1 MKILVIRLRELG
13 DTLMVTPLL
22 RQLKRLYPDGEI
34 DVLCQNSNLPILEH
48 NDHVA
53 RRFIL
58 PPRAS
63 AGAFLSIAGQLRRNR
78 YSLVIDSQSLPKTAI
93 MARLTGGRIR
103 LGHLKSGWRNRLCYT
118 HPCRVPTNEYTARS
132 NLHLLQDG
140 RVDLDDVGLDFPVS
154 DETESLADAFVRRY
168 LRPPVAAI
176 FGVSR
181 FARRVWPVEKTAEV
195 GDRLASLGLQP
206 WLVYGPGQAEAARAI
221 IERMKHPVLCEYEM
235 PTFTTLHAILRRC
248 DLFFGNDG
256 GPKHAAVAA
265 GIPTVTLYHARQAP
279 VWAPPA
285 TPRNRVA
292 CTRPF
297 PGMPRPAGT
306 FTASESIAEIPVAAV
321 WQEIATALRQPAAVH
336 HGPTL
341 TLRRA
346 A

>member
-1 MKILVIRLRELG
+1 MKILLVRLRELG
-13 DTLMVTPLL
+13 DTLLVTPLL
-22 RQLKRLYPDGEI
+22 RQLKRLYPGGEI
-34 DVLCQNSNLPILEH
+34 DVLCQHSNLPVLEH
-48 NDHVA
+48 NDHVS
-53 RRFIL
+53 RCFIL

-63 AGAFLSIAGQLRRNR
+63 AGSFLSIAGQLRRNR

-93 MARLTGGRIR
+93 MARLTGARMR
-103 LGHLKSGWRNRLCYT
+103 LGLLKPGWRNRLCYT
-118 HPCRVPTNEYTARS
+118 HPCRVPIDEYTARS
-132 NLHLLQDG
+132 NLRLLQDD

-181 FARRVWPVEKTAEV
+181 FAGRVWPVEKTAEV

-221 IERMKHPVLCEYEM
+221 ADRMKRPALHEYEM
-235 PTFTTLHAILRRC
+235 PSFATLHAILRRC
-248 DLFFGNDG
+248 ALFFGNDG

-265 GIPTVTLYHARQAP
+265 GIPTVTLYHARQASA
-279 VWAPPA
+279 WAPPS
-285 TPRNRVA
+285 TPRHRVA
-292 CTRPF
+292 CTRPY
-297 PGMPRPAGT
+297 PGMARPAGAFT
-306 FTASESIAEIPVAAV
+306 FSESIAEIPADAV
-321 WQEIATALRQPAAVH
+321 WKEIATALRQPAAFDH
-336 HGPTL
+336 RPTL